1 MAKNFNRSGRAALFC
16 DDDCV
21 NDCS

>member
-1 MAKNFNRSGRAALFC
+1 MAKNFNRSGRAALFD

>member
-1 MAKNFNRSGRAALFC
+1 MAKNFNRSGLAVLFD